1 VTVPQ
6 SPADIARQYKDALAK
21 QQAGDSDGALEIYTR
36 ILFLGPRPAEVL
48 FQMAR
53 IRAARGELEAAKD
66 ALKEALEA
74 KPKEPAI
81 WQALHQLL
89 TNGAR
94 LKLERQA
101 GRAGI
106 RLGSTQEVAP
116 ILEMVRHG
124 QPEDAL
130 KQAMKLARAAPMAA
144 PPVHAVGVAEAALGQ
159 WAKALSAFEEAAR
172 RDPKNAVYL
181 RDLGR
186 ALVQTGRPEAGL
198 ARLDEAKSLG
208 VDVALQVAR
217 ALSDT
222 CRDDE
227 AASVLEAA
235 VPPLP
240 QQGADAA
247 IAALS
252 RKLSKSAEPHEH
264 LSLLAL
270 TKAALRDVAGARAA
284 FELAV
289 KTSKSAKRAG
299 PLRQSLAAA
308 LADAGEHQ
316 AAIDVL
322 TEANGDPSAA
332 ILTQRGQ
339 IRQTVGALAGAEA
352 DLTRA
357 IELEPLAA
365 EAYRAYANG
374 RKTGADDLVAARLE
388 GQLSRADLPGPTRR
402 VMRFAAAKFAADRG
416 DVTAEIDHLDR
427 ANRLMADAY
436 PYSFDTDLAIARELA
451 GDWPALEGMAAGGP
465 DDPVLFVT
473 GLPRSGT
480 TLAETILAA
489 HPEVT
494 AGGEMPYLSRALA
507 PALEALRGGEA
518 DADRFAAAGA
528 RYLAAARRRT
538 GAPLVI
544 ADKAISTFSRIGHA
558 AAALPGARFVILRR
572 DPRDTG
578 LSLWRNMFPEGLH
591 RYAYDQVQMARYI
604 RLHEALV
611 AFWAARLPGRVHVL
625 DYEALTAQPE
635 PVIRD
640 LVAFAGLPWDDACL
654 APHQASRSVATL
666 SFAQVRQPIG
676 RGSVAG
682 WQRFEAGLGD
692 LLAELERT
700 VPPEL

>member
-1 VTVPQ
+1 MAPPTSAEIKRLYAQ
-6 SPADIARQYKDALAK
+6 ALDLHK
-21 QQAGDSDGALEIYTR
+21 AGDAAAALGLYER
-36 ILFLGPRPAEVL
+36 ILNAVPGQAEVL
-48 FQMAR
+48 FQVGR
-53 IRAARGELEAAKD
+53 IRADQGDASGAEAALRS
-66 ALKEALEA
+66 ALKG
-74 KPKEPAI
+74 KPGEPAI
-81 WQALHQLL
+81 WQALHGVL
-89 TNGAR
+89 TGGAQR
-94 LKLERQA
+94 KLEREA
-101 GRAGI
+101 ARA
-106 RLGSTQEVAP
+106 RVALGAAAEVAP
-116 ILEMVRHG
+116 ILDLVRKG
-124 QPEDAL
+124 QAEAAL
-130 KQAMKLARAAPMAA
+130 KQAMALARAAPMAA
-144 PPVHAVGVAEAALGQ
+144 APVHAVGAAQAALGRWGQAEAAF
-159 WAKALSAFEEAAR
+159 KEAVR
-172 RDPKNAVYL
+172 RAPRDAAYL
-181 RDLGR
+181 VDLGR
-186 ALVQTGRPEAGL
+186 ACAQLGRPEAALQRL
-198 ARLDEAKSLG
+198 AEAAALG
-208 VDVALQVAR
+208 ADVALHRAR
-217 ALSDT
+217 VFSDT
-222 CRDDE
+222 CRDDD
-227 AASVLEAA
+227 AAEVLETAG
-235 VPPLP
+235 
-240 QQGADAA
+240 GASLDV
-247 IAALS
+247 LS
-252 RKLSKSAEPHEH
+252 AR
-264 LSLLAL
+264 AL
-270 TKAALRDVAGARAA
+270 TRAAMGEVDAARAA
-284 FELAV
+284 FAAAVRTSAGRKRRAELRRSV
-289 KTSKSAKRAG
+289 
-299 PLRQSLAAA
+299 AAA
-308 LADAGEHQ
+308 LAEAGAPE
-316 AAIDVL
+316 AALRFL
-322 TEANGDPSAA
+322 TEALEVTPDDAA
-332 ILTQRGQ
+332 LLTQRGQ
-339 IRQTVGALAGAEA
+339 VRQTLGDLPGAEA

-357 IELEPLAA
+357 IALSPDGA

-374 RKTGADDLVAARLE
+374 RKSAANDQVAEGLTARLA
-388 GQLSRADLPGPTRR
+388 RPDLPAASRR
-402 VMRFAAAKFAADRG
+402 IMRFAAAKFAADRG